1 MGTREMWLSRVV
13 TKANRR
19 KGRLN
24 TKIKPTPTR
33 ANRGLLEPIRPRP
46 AARLTKITAIQA
58 KTWP

>member
-1 MGTREMWLSRVV
+1 MWFSRVV

-58 KTWP
+58 KTWA